1 MLTVLLI
8 LAIAAL
14 ISAILSLMGKCPLTV
29 PVLLLSIIAI
39 LQQLPLGRS

>member
-14 ISAILSLMGKCPLTV
+14 VSTILSMIGKCPLTV
-29 PVLLLSIIAI
+29 PVLLLALIAC
-39 LQQLPLGRS
+39 LERLPLGR